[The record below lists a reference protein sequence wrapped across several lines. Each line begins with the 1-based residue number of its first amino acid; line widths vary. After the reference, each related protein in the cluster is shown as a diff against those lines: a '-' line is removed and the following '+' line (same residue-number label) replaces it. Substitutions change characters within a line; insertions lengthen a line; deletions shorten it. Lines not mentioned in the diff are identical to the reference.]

1 MRKLLLIGLIIS
13 GFLSSAAQ
21 EAAPIE
27 VETDSTTAFYADSLL
42 SVVDEML
49 LIQRPAADLPGI
61 VFLPAVYTGY
71 DRLLPSTDSLFR
83 LSPDA
88 ETPAW
93 LQRAI
98 RSRIYANRLI
108 QTHAIN
114 HTGQV
119 PYNFQTMA
127 APPKKYVATADP
139 TTAATIFEEIGAVPG
154 KVDTTKPSELA
165 TSEIKKQHWLNKF
178 STLIQFSQAFVSPNW
193 YQGGNNSL
201 NLLAD
206 FQYTSKLN
214 TKFHPKLMFEN
225 YFQWRTAMTRTP
237 DDEYR
242 DFSFTENRFQIS
254 SKFGYKAFY
263 TWYYSMQALL
273 KTPIFNGYKSG
284 TMTRTASLFS
294 PGEFNLGIGLT
305 YNVKSKNDKFNLSLS
320 LSPISYNLKT
330 CIDKEI
336 DETTQGIERGH
347 KTYSTIGSSIEA
359 NWNWQICYNVSWKS
373 RVFFF
378 TNYEKYQYDWQNQFA
393 FKISRWFSANLTLD
407 ARYDS
412 TMHKTTQWYKA
423 QLYELFSL
431 GFSYSFNH

>member
-154 KVDTTKPSELA
+154 KVDTTKPSDLA

-178 STLIQFSQAFVSPNW
+178 ST
-193 YQGGNNSL
+193 
-201 NLLAD
+201 
-206 FQYTSKLN
+206 
-214 TKFHPKLMFEN
+214 
-225 YFQWRTAMTRTP
+225 
-237 DDEYR
+237 
-242 DFSFTENRFQIS
+242 
-254 SKFGYKAFY
+254 
-263 TWYYSMQALL
+263 
-273 KTPIFNGYKSG
+273 
-284 TMTRTASLFS
+284 
-294 PGEFNLGIGLT
+294 
-305 YNVKSKNDKFNLSLS
+305 
-320 LSPISYNLKT
+320 
-330 CIDKEI
+330 
-336 DETTQGIERGH
+336 
-347 KTYSTIGSSIEA
+347 
-359 NWNWQICYNVSWKS
+359 
-373 RVFFF
+373 
-378 TNYEKYQYDWQNQFA
+378 
-393 FKISRWFSANLTLD
+393 
-407 ARYDS
+407 
-412 TMHKTTQWYKA
+412 
-423 QLYELFSL
+423 
-431 GFSYSFNH
+431 